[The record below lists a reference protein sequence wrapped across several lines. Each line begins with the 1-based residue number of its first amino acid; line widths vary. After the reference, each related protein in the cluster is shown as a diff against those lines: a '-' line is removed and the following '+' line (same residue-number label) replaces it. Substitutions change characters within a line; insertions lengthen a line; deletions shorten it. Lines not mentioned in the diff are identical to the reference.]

1 MKAHAYFLKSVTLAV
16 AALSSQAVCFYLV
29 ICAVSDAEGRMLF
42 APFIRT
48 QPAPTNGYGNIP
60 LFLVLIGLAL
70 AVLSLAFLIASFRRH
85 EPGWGWRLIP
95 ITLLTV
101 YLGTWVVLLHG

>member
-1 MKAHAYFLKSVTLAV
+1 MKTHAYFLKSATLAV
-16 AALSSQAVCFYLV
+16 AALSSQAISIYLV
-29 ICAVSDAEGRMLF
+29 ICAVSDAEARMLF
-42 APFIRT
+42 APFMRT

-70 AVLSLAFLIASFRRH
+70 AVLSLVCLIASFRRR

-95 ITLLTV
+95 IALLTV
-101 YLGTWVVLLHG
+101 YLGTWVALWHG